1 MRSIAST
8 LVSLLFLAVTAQG
21 AEVYSLGAGE
31 GLRDVVIGADGKLW
45 LFTSA
50 NFNPTSEV
58 VVGSDGRFWFGT
70 TNGVSALDINGNLTS
85 FATGRAVPS
94 VAAAP
99 YGGVWYART
108 TPQIGY
114 VDARGDALE
123 RTAPTSTP
131 YDIAVSADGTVWLTQ
146 MYAANAVFRIA
157 ASGDVTTLQLP
168 VRCYGGRIAAA
179 ADATVWI
186 TSPESST
193 VAHLD
198 AGGRLLE
205 LVNVPKDITWTV
217 RPMLAADGAL
227 WLGEN
232 NALLRV
238 AGGVTTRYTLPAP
251 SFCGDAF
258 YRYVPRAQAADG
270 TLWISR
276 ELVST
281 QSCHVEPSADEA
293 RTLVMRVAPTSL
305 GPDRAA
311 RRRTLVR

>member
-1 MRSIAST
+1 MRSIVST
-8 LVSLLFLAVTAQG
+8 LVSLMLLASAAQAADVRTLAV
-21 AEVYSLGAGE
+21 GE

-70 TNGVSALDINGNLTS
+70 ASGVSALDINGNLTS
-85 FATGRAVPS
+85 FATGRGVPS

-114 VDARGDALE
+114 VDARGDASE
-123 RTAPTSTP
+123 RTAPTATP
-131 YDIAVSADGTVWLTQ
+131 YDIAVAADGTVWLTQ
-146 MYAANAVFRIA
+146 MYAANAVFRISS
-157 ASGDVTTLQLP
+157 SGEVTTLQLP
-168 VRCYGGRIAAA
+168 VRCFGGRIAAA

-205 LVNVPKDITWTV
+205 LVNVPKDATWTA

-227 WLGEN
+227 WLGER
-232 NALLRV
+232 NALLRI
-238 AGGVTTRYTLPAP
+238 AGGVTTRYPMTAP
-251 SFCGDAF
+251 SFCASAF
-258 YRYVPRAQAADG
+258 YRYVPRAQA
-270 TLWISR
+270 
-276 ELVST
+276 
-281 QSCHVEPSADEA
+281 
-293 RTLVMRVAPTSL
+293 
-305 GPDRAA
+305 
-311 RRRTLVR
+311 